1 MHDRLVALGADE
13 GGTRDAA
20 ALLARAVPLNR
31 PVVLTEEVVAAACAG
46 DAAALASLVAT
57 TAREIAAEKRVAD
70 QLQEAFQQQQLPV
83 LRNLGFSATYIP
95 ATTGA
100 IGGDWYDAFE
110 LPDGR
115 IMFSIGDVAGHGV
128 EAAVTMSRARQA
140 ILGVALGASDPG
152 EVFARANL
160 AFMLQ
165 DTKFATA
172 ICGYVDPATLRV
184 TYATAGH
191 PPAILVG
198 LDGVARHLEYDGLP
212 LGVAHD
218 AEYPSFEVQVD
229 HGAILVLYT
238 DGLLEY
244 DRDLLAGERRIL
256 EAVSA
261 IALRRIDNP
270 AAAIRDVIFSGYEP
284 TDDVAI
290 MTIAFAQHPLADE
303 VGGAEPR
310 WSVGFRG
317 VRAPLASRDLMRGR
331 RRTALVET
339 DASRPPGEL
348 ASTRQSDLRDAPSS
362 ASL

>member
-1 MHDRLVALGADE
+1 MTVHDRLVALGCDDRQALE
-13 GGTRDAA
+13 AA
-20 ALLARAVPLNR
+20 ALLARVVPLGR
-31 PVVLTEEVVAAACAG
+31 SVVLTEEIVAAARVGDSAHIAG
-46 DAAALASLVAT
+46 LLAQM
-57 TAREIAAEKRVAD
+57 ARENEAERVRSEIEKRITD
-70 QLQEAFQQQQLPV
+70 QLQMAFQQQQLPV

-95 ATTGA
+95 ATTGT

-128 EAAVTMSRARQA
+128 EAAVTMTRARQA
-140 ILGVALGASDPG
+140 ILAVALGATDPG
-152 EVFARANL
+152 EVFERANL
-160 AFMLQ
+160 ALMLQ

-198 LDGVARHLEYDGLP
+198 LDGDAQHLCYDGLP

-218 AEYPSFEVQVD
+218 AQYPSFEVQAE

-256 EAVSA
+256 ETVSA
-261 IALRRIDNP
+261 IALRRLDNP
-270 AAAIRDVIFSGYEP
+270 AAAIRDAIFTGYEP

-290 MTIAFAQHPLADE
+290 MTVAFSQHPVDGTVDDE
-303 VGGAEPR
+303 PQ
-310 WSVGFRG
+310 WSVGVRG
-317 VRAPLASRDLMRGR
+317 VRAPLASRGAARSPNQR
-331 RRTALVET
+331 
-339 DASRPPGEL
+339 
-348 ASTRQSDLRDAPSS
+348 
-362 ASL
+362 